1 MSINWDPKMQS
12 SIRKRNCV
20 KFARNFTI
28 AALGALALA
37 TMTACAPE
45 VGSEKWCA
53 QMKEK
58 PKKDWT
64 AQEAADYTKH
74 CVFE

>member
-1 MSINWDPKMQS
+1 VQKIP
-12 SIRKRNCV
+12 
-20 KFARNFTI
+20 TI
-28 AALGALALA
+28 AAVLIMAFAAA
-37 TMTACAPE
+37 TLTACAPE

-53 QMKEK
+53 KMKEK

-64 AQEAADYTKH
+64 AEEAGDYAKH

>member
-1 MSINWDPKMQS
+1 MQKIPS
-12 SIRKRNCV
+12 VAAVLIMT
-20 KFARNFTI
+20 FA
-28 AALGALALA
+28 AATL
-37 TMTACAPE
+37 TACAPE

-53 QMKEK
+53 KMKEK

-64 AQEAADYTKH
+64 AAEAGDYAKH